1 MYDLTLQLQSQL
13 LSVIYDMETFGG
25 RAERKIYV
33 CLGLQSA
40 MMRC

>member
-1 MYDLTLQLQSQL
+1 M
-13 LSVIYDMETFGG
+13 VNE
-25 RAERKIYV
+25 AERKIYV